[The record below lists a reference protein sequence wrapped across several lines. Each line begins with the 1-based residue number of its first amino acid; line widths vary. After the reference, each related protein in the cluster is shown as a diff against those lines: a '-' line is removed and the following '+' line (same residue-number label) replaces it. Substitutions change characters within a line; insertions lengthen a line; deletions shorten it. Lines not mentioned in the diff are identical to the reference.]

1 MTKLKKKMSCC
12 GQITTVRV
20 PIELNNQS
28 DVLKVC
34 PATGDESGDEL
45 RFPKTHTT
53 TPDNPNPR
61 LTEIFARQTN

>member
-45 RFPKTHTT
+45 RFPKTRT

>member
-34 PATGDESGDEL
+34 PATGDEL
-45 RFPKTHTT
+45 RFPKTRT